1 MVMLFLMLI
10 AMIST
15 FIHTLEIQ
23 QALVISDG
31 SLPEV
36 KELVSLLKE
45 FMLMD
50 LKLVQC
56 IILHKQ

>member
-10 AMIST
+10 AMILK
-15 FIHTLEIQ
+15 FIPTLETQ
-23 QALVISDG
+23 QVLVILDG

-36 KELVSLLKE
+36 KELVLLPKE

-50 LKLVQC
+50 LKSEQC
-56 IILHKQ
+56 LILHQL